1 MNAAKIP
8 KKLKEMLYPPSKK
21 LFLKKE
27 NNITP
32 ANTNVPISQTSAE
45 RLKLI
50 NQTYQMRNKVLKNT
64 SRVNIRNIFAS

>member
-8 KKLKEMLYPPSKK
+8 KKLKEMLYPPLKK
-21 LFLKKE
+21 PFLKKE

-50 NQTYQMRNKVLKNT
+50 N
-64 SRVNIRNIFAS
+64 

>member
-21 LFLKKE
+21 PFLKKE

-50 NQTYQMRNKVLKNT
+50 N
-64 SRVNIRNIFAS
+64 